1 MEIKL
6 ELDEKGSGAFKLY
19 ESGENLGELV
29 VEIKDGLITA
39 FHTEVRPAAEGRGY
53 GRQLL
58 EALARHARSQQLKI
72 KPLCPY
78 VLLQFKRHPEQYAD
92 LWQRSD

>member
-6 ELDEKGSGAFKLY
+6 ELDEKGSGAFNLY
-19 ESGENLGELV
+19 ESGEKLGELV
-29 VEIKDGLITA
+29 VDIKEGLITA
-39 FHTEVRPAAEGRGY
+39 HHTEVQPAAEGRGY

-58 EALARHARSQQLKI
+58 EAMARHARGQNLKI